1 MMNAQFVYTKQSV
14 SPMLF
19 RPEVLGTE
27 TPVTLGGHSGQVCL
41 PRLDSTADDKGFH
54 HMLAPVNLGVGVLP
68 LVYDRRDPISWGR
81 QIVSPGCESIIGACL
96 FEFELAKVD
105 LKARDQ
111 MAEIERCVDLWFGLV
126 RDWVE
131 VTTNQDLSIDEP
143 LSGTA
148 NDVNYEWSWLA
159 RTTWRSTIASSFMGR
174 AIFMP
179 DLSTAITRQN
189 WQKVVQFAN
198 QGKRPPEP
206 HLLLRDARARF
217 KRNQYSYSAIFA
229 GIAAEIVIKN
239 QIETELRVRSNPQLF
254 IDQIVR
260 DTLGKLLEVCKSLG
274 ISLPTNVRTDL
285 IKTRNRAVHKNAVI
299 SREDAKKALEL
310 ASKIVVAGNL
320 L

>member
-1 MMNAQFVYTKQSV
+1 MMMNAQFVYTKQSV

-174 AIFMP
+174 NLHAGS
-179 DLSTAITRQN
+179 LNCYHTTKLAEGSSVRQSRQTAARTSSTSQRCKSKIQE
-189 WQKVVQFAN
+189 KSV
-198 QGKRPPEP
+198 
-206 HLLLRDARARF
+206 
-217 KRNQYSYSAIFA
+217 
-229 GIAAEIVIKN
+229 
-239 QIETELRVRSNPQLF
+239 QLF
-254 IDQIVR
+254 
-260 DTLGKLLEVCKSLG
+260 
-274 ISLPTNVRTDL
+274 
-285 IKTRNRAVHKNAVI
+285 RNICRHR
-299 SREDAKKALEL
+299 S
-310 ASKIVVAGNL
+310 
-320 L
+320 